1 MITPT
6 AQTIRDAWICSWC
19 KAECNADRVLRM
31 LTDKQFEQASKD
43 SQTSHGICDG
53 CKDKQMIELANFKRG
68 RLEK

>member
-19 KAECNADRVLRM
+19 RAVCNNTDVLRI

-43 SQTSHGICDG
+43 SQTSHGICND
-53 CKDKQMIELANFKRG
+53 CKNKQMIELNKRW
-68 RLEK
+68 RKR